1 MTTIETK
8 REKDE
13 SIYIDLDLKCSCPQS
28 KLNTN
33 ASIQFSRRYL
43 QCQSSMPIAI
53 LRSYIQQILP
63 HSSITQVSFYD
74 SNDRLLQDSH
84 LLSSLKSSTTS
95 SSSLHIPIRFT
106 LFNTITSL
114 AHCSCSSPSSTP
126 FIQQQQQSCSPTI
139 IQRQTI
145 DQTLSTCSLIQTISS
160 STYSPCLSSSS
171 PDESLPT
178 SSNSISIVNLLT
190 PPPTSSS
197 SPPSSHSSHS
207 SFMIETL
214 VDSNNLM
221 NDERIIN
228 EITSQFGEICP
239 PLPKKSRN
247 RLSKKVISTYPSN
260 APLDLSIKKRP
271 SSSSFTLFSSQ
282 PKWIKT

>member
-1 MTTIETK
+1 
-8 REKDE
+8 
-13 SIYIDLDLKCSCPQS
+13 
-28 KLNTN
+28 
-33 ASIQFSRRYL
+33 
-43 QCQSSMPIAI
+43 
-53 LRSYIQQILP
+53 
-63 HSSITQVSFYD
+63 VSFYD

-84 LLSSLKSSTTS
+84 LLSSLKSSTIS
-95 SSSLHIPIRFT
+95 SSCLHIPIRFT

-126 FIQQQQQSCSPTI
+126 FIQQQQQQSCSPTI

-145 DQTLSTCSLIQTISS
+145 DQTLSTCSLIQTTSS
-160 STYSPCLSSSS
+160 STYSPCLSSSSS

-197 SPPSSHSSHS
+197 SPPSSHSS
-207 SFMIETL
+207 FMIETL
-214 VDSNNLM
+214 VDSNHLM

-271 SSSSFTLFSSQ
+271 SSSSSFTLFSSQ